1 MKEKKRIKTINRI
14 KNLSIDLDV
23 NLFDL
28 IPLDITQELSPNYQR
43 PQNTIGFKFDT
54 STNVVD
60 SNRNKVVK

>member
-28 IPLDITQELSPNYQR
+28 IPLDIMQELSPNYQR
-43 PQNTIGFKFDT
+43 PGIGFKME
-54 STNVVD
+54 TNVVD